1 MKWIIIIVSIN
12 ESGHPYIANSSWTD
26 TNQGYPTLDACQS
39 DIAKQQAFHPQANG
53 GAPAVW
59 ECLAID
65 PSQSKTLVPYA
76 NGQWQ

>member
-1 MKWIIIIVSIN
+1 MKWIIVILSMN
-12 ESGHPYIANSSWTD
+12 GSGHSYIANSSWMD
-26 TNQGYPTLDACQS
+26 GGGYWTLEACER
-39 DIAKQQAFHPQANG
+39 DMPRQQAFHPQVNS

-65 PSQSKTLVPYA
+65 PSVSRTLVPYA